1 MDSVVAPPRRRTRT
15 QPLVRRITVV
25 LVPPVDE
32 FDLVVGAGGNVT
44 VTPNVDYW
52 LPIIPSFGIQYEF

>member
-1 MDSVVAPPRRRTRT
+1 M
-15 QPLVRRITVV
+15 VRLQNGRLSFFLEVYNLLNRDNPCCI
-25 LVPPVDE
+25 DE
-32 FDLVVGAGGNVT
+32 FDLFVGAGGNVT